1 MSVVGRFAPTPSGR
15 LHLGNVMCALL
26 AYLSVKRRGGEN
38 VLRIEDLDFQ
48 RCAFGDNAAVLMDD
62 LRWLGLVYD
71 RGYEE
76 ESFQSR
82 RFPIYEEYFERL
94 RADGRIYPC
103 YCSRAELH
111 AATAP
116 HGSDGQPLYDG
127 KCRRLF
133 DEGVAPATD
142 KTPSYRLR
150 VPNERISFV
159 DGVQGEYSENLAKD
173 AGDFILRRADGVYA
187 YQLAVVIDDA
197 LSGITE
203 VVRGR
208 DLLSSTPRQ
217 IYLYRLF
224 GFTPPTFYHIPLVV
238 MPDGRRLSKR
248 DGDMDIGTF
257 RRRFVSPEPLLGHLG
272 YAAGLLDRYEPVSIA
287 ELVSSFSWEKIPKDE
302 ILLLPSLL
310 K

>member
-26 AYLSVKRRGGEN
+26 AYLSAKSQGGEN

-48 RCAFGDNAAVLMDD
+48 RCAFGDNANVLMDD

-71 RGYEE
+71 RGYNE

-82 RFPIYEEYFERL
+82 RFSVYERYFERL
-94 RADGRIYPC
+94 RSDGRVYPC

-133 DEGVAPATD
+133 DEGVTPATD

-150 VPNERISFV
+150 VPDETVAFV
-159 DGVQGEYSENLAKD
+159 DGVQGEYKENLARE

-197 LSGITE
+197 LSGVTE

-224 GFTPPTFYHIPLVV
+224 GFTPPAFYHVPLVV

-248 DGDMDIGTF
+248 DGDLDIGAF
-257 RRRFVSPEPLLGHLG
+257 RRRFQSPEPLLGYLG
-272 YAAGLLDRYEPVSIA
+272 HAAGLLERAEPVTVA
-287 ELVSSFSWEKIPKDE
+287 ELAQSFSWDKIPKND
-302 ILLLPSLL
+302 ILLPKELL
-310 K
+310 E

>member
-1 MSVVGRFAPTPSGR
+1 MSVIGRFAPTPSGR

-26 AYLSVKRRGGEN
+26 AYLSAKSQGGEN
-38 VLRIEDLDFQ
+38 ILRIEDLDFQ

-71 RGYEE
+71 RGYEA

-82 RFPIYEEYFERL
+82 RFPIYESYFERL

-116 HGSDGQPLYDG
+116 HGTDGQPLYDG

-133 DEGVAPATD
+133 DAGITPNTDKAPAF
-142 KTPSYRLR
+142 RLR
-150 VPNERISFV
+150 VPDETVAFV
-159 DGVQGEYSENLAKD
+159 DGVQGAYSENLAHE

-197 LSGITE
+197 LTGVTE

-224 GFTPPTFYHIPLVV
+224 GFTPPAFYHVPLVV

-248 DGDMDIGTF
+248 DGDLDIGAF
-257 RRRFVSPEPLLGHLG
+257 RRRFKSPELLLGYLG
-272 YAAGLLDRYEPVSIA
+272 YAAGLLERAEPVTVA
-287 ELVSSFSWEKIPKDE
+287 ELTQIFSWDKIPKNDIPLPKE
-302 ILLLPSLL
+302 LLE
-310 K
+310 